1 MDNYIGENNFQ
12 DIYEAYFR
20 PICRFLNLYT
30 KNESV
35 IEDVVQDVFCNLW
48 TNRDFLQIK
57 HVRSYLYTSARN
69 KMLNYIRDEKL
80 HSSILATYM
89 LEEKQLQEAYEC
101 VDKEIFTQK
110 LEKAIDELPVKC
122 KNVFLLSRYDKLT
135 YKEIAQKERIS
146 EKMVEKHIS
155 VALKKI
161 KGMIKGK
168 QFILL

>member
-1 MDNYIGENNFQ
+1 
-12 DIYEAYFR
+12 
-20 PICRFLNLYT
+20 
-30 KNESV
+30 
-35 IEDVVQDVFCNLW
+35 
-48 TNRDFLQIK
+48 
-57 HVRSYLYTSARN
+57 
-69 KMLNYIRDEKL
+69 MLNYIRDEKL